1 VNELPE
7 GLKLP
12 DANTSNIRR
21 SASVILS
28 REASGDHEVLL
39 GHRVSELASFPD
51 YWAFPGGG
59 ISRVDIE
66 ASKALKGKLEVS
78 DSHEEACFALLREMV
93 EEIGLS
99 PSGRG
104 TIIEVSSK
112 IRESV
117 CEDKS
122 EWLRLVNEG
131 EIVIDGFHCEMITDR
146 TTPPFS
152 PMRFQNYF
160 FHVHLGD
167 SMVSPTFPSGRS
179 EFDEFR
185 WWKPREL
192 IQQWEENK
200 VRLPPPIVTLV
211 RDLARG
217 VDEQGDLLSA
227 CESLSEDPPSGD
239 HRIEFAPGVEV
250 FPLKTETI
258 PPSTHTNCYILGEL
272 GGECVVVDPAARSD
286 ESLAY
291 LESKISQAV
300 SSGSKIVATIFTH
313 KHPDHIGD
321 ISKISEIY
329 KAPIWGSPITLSAIS
344 HDGTSSSIEE
354 GDSFTLRGPNGITE
368 WSVIETP
375 GHCPGH
381 ICLVGDTGIVSGDNC
396 VVIGTILVPSSD
408 GNMNSYISGL
418 DRIRSL
424 EPTMLF
430 PGHGPACTNPPRLL
444 GRYIKHRTAR
454 HDSVLNAVL
463 SGLSSLEEI
472 TLHAYQDSPDAHPIL
487 SRDQALS
494 HLNSLVES
502 KMIEIRAGHYFPS

>member
-1 VNELPE
+1 MNELPE

>member
-1 VNELPE
+1 MNELPE

-381 ICLVGDTGIVSGDNC
+381 ICLVGDSGIVSGDNC